1 MLESRHKRMFLW
13 LTGAL
18 AVTQAVL
25 TLASLPLLVS

>member
-1 MLESRHKRMFLW
+1 MLESRRKRMFVW

-18 AVTQAVL
+18 LVTQIIL